1 MSLLLDALKKS
12 EAQRRRGK
20 PPALDL
26 ATTPPSSRPARSAWR
41 WPLIVLPIVVLV
53 AAAPWIWPEISS
65 RLAGGQATDDGAA
78 QRADDG
84 GAVVEAGRAASG
96 DSRAP
101 AGAESVPR
109 DQTSPS
115 LQSAPVAGAE
125 RARRTTAGE
134 TGAAETPPTAS
145 RVVAQPIA
153 QRQAVPERQPSS
165 APAPN
170 AQTQPGSTSDPEPA
184 PESKMVAAS
193 SQPQADPE
201 PEPEPQPQPET
212 EPDPRENFIR
222 AWELPQA
229 QRAEFPELNVTVHF
243 YAPQP
248 GDRFVR
254 INGER
259 YTEGQRVGPG
269 VELVEIRRRGA
280 VVDFAGYRVLIE

>member
-20 PPALDL
+20 TPALDL

-41 WPLIVLPIVVLV
+41 WPLMVLPIVVLV
-53 AAAPWIWPEISS
+53 AAVAWIWPEISS
-65 RLAGGQATDDGAA
+65 RLAGGQATDDRAA
-78 QRADDG
+78 QREEAG
-84 GAVVEAGRAASG
+84 GAVVEAGKSASRG

-101 AGAESVPR
+101 AGAEPVPQ
-109 DQTSPS
+109 DQASPS

-125 RARRTTAGE
+125 RARSTPGVETAV
-134 TGAAETPPTAS
+134 TGTPPTAS
-145 RVVAQPIA
+145 RVDAQPIA
-153 QRQAVPERQPSS
+153 SRQAVPERQSSS
-165 APAPN
+165 APAPD
-170 AQTQPGSTSDPEPA
+170 AQTQPASTPDPEPA
-184 PESKMVAAS
+184 PESKIVAAS
-193 SQPQADPE
+193 PQRQAE
-201 PEPEPQPQPET
+201 PEPEPQPET

-229 QRAEFPELNVTVHF
+229 QRAEFPDLNVTVHF